1 MTSAGHSEGRGL
13 KAIVRSGGGNGE
25 RVEMVSGKG
34 RRGRTRLD
42 YGMLVLVVHAALA
55 HVAAR
60 TPVYVVWWIVRR
72 FHDPI
77 LLGERQ

>member
-1 MTSAGHSEGRGL
+1 L
-13 KAIVRSGGGNGE
+13 KVIVRSGGGAGE

-42 YGMLVLVVHAALA
+42 YGMLVLVVHAAVA
-55 HVAAR
+55 HMAAR
-60 TPVYVVWWIVRR
+60 TPVYVVWWIVSR

-77 LLGERQ
+77 LLVERQ